1 MNTCWKCGRPLATG
15 TIECE
20 YGCASR
26 MTEEET
32 EKFALLLVRL
42 AKRRRLDWSK
52 VRSIADVICVLS
64 TLFGEASIQTRTR
77 RKHWTGFWNPER
89 TAKRDS
95 RITHFSPS
103 TRMRPRPKNAD
114 SLKHRRHRG
123 DGDWDENAKGR
134 QNEFTQHAARNAFRR
149 GAGNPRSTERFRM
162 DHFSRGGNLE
172 RRRLLAEI
180 SPRLRLAS
188 AQTKTNRRQSVRTAG
203 HSRHLS

>member
-64 TLFGEASIQTRTR
+64 TLFGEASVDP
-77 RKHWTGFWNPER
+77 NSDE
-89 TAKRDS
+89 AKTLDRFLEPGKDS
-95 RITHFSPS
+95 
-103 TRMRPRPKNAD
+103 
-114 SLKHRRHRG
+114 
-123 DGDWDENAKGR
+123 
-134 QNEFTQHAARNAFRR
+134 
-149 GAGNPRSTERFRM
+149 
-162 DHFSRGGNLE
+162 
-172 RRRLLAEI
+172 
-180 SPRLRLAS
+180 
-188 AQTKTNRRQSVRTAG
+188 
-203 HSRHLS
+203 